1 LDSGFKSI
9 LRSNAG
15 GGIVLA
21 RSNKASATSTS
32 SETVGVDTCPF
43 SSLETLGFDPLGFCR
58 TKQMLQSVKRFPVI
72 GPGDVIRKKNR
83 KCRRVIDKNYGSS
96 SGLQGYSR

>member
-1 LDSGFKSI
+1 MVSC
-9 LRSNAG
+9 
-15 GGIVLA
+15 
-21 RSNKASATSTS
+21 T
-32 SETVGVDTCPF
+32 F

-58 TKQMLQSVKRFPVI
+58 TKQMLQSLKRFPVI

-83 KCRRVIDKNYGSS
+83 KCRRVIDRNYSSS